1 MNKGQIT
8 LVVLLTSTVILI
20 IGAGMM
26 SRSVTDMRLSAQLEE
41 SNESLSAA
49 EAGIEN
55 GLNIDIPDPSIPT
68 DCSLGLTFFDSK
80 MQADCTVSL
89 LGISEYS
96 MGLVKKTESKTIWF
110 VKHNTDGTLDVNG
123 PKYNGGIT
131 IKWDPPTPVEFYI
144 IYGNGAN
151 YDLDRTV
158 VGAGTEIFLS
168 ASYANRW
175 VFLRL
180 KPLESDITVKVTP
193 SSPLPAQGRRIE
205 STGITRTG
213 VRRKIIY
220 EQWYPNLP
228 ALFDYAIFSYGNLEK
243 N

>member
-26 SRSVTDMRLSAQLEE
+26 SRSVTDMKLSSQLEE

-55 GLNIDIPDPSIPT
+55 GLNIPIPNPSIPT
-68 DCSLGLTFFDSK
+68 DCSLQWTFFDDK
-80 MQADCTVSL
+80 MTADCTVAL
-89 LGISEYS
+89 LGITEYS

-110 VKHNTDGTLDVNG
+110 VEHKADGTLDLAG
-123 PKYNGGIT
+123 LKYNGSVT
-131 IKWDPPTPVEFYI
+131 IEWDPPTPVEFYI

-151 YDLDRTV
+151 YDLTRIVSTDGVGTV
-158 VGAGTEIFLS
+158 PFIPG
-168 ASYANRW
+168 W

-180 KPLESDITVKVTP
+180 KPLKSDITVEVTP
-193 SSPLPAQGRRIE
+193 SSSLPAQGRRIE